1 MMDQLL
7 GIANDVVRGNIG
19 RDMRRLRILGPT
31 EPDRLF
37 IQMNQYYLGGIERP
51 AIKTGQP
58 AHIRWV
64 LTDNQIEARICHS
77 FLGFCQPTVVFRLA
91 KWRRINGVVLG
102 HNLSWGS
109 TGLLRAYVLITLQ
122 GDNSEIVTWLCQTRV
137 VPSNQNTVDLRVIL
151 DRRSPRALHVMYHS
165 DQITLLNLVP

>member
-7 GIANDVVRGNIG
+7 RIANDVVRGNISC
-19 RDMRRLRILGPT
+19 DMRRLRILGPT

-37 IQMNQYYLGGIERP
+37 IQMNQHYLGGVERP

-58 AHIRWV
+58 VHIRWV
-64 LTDNQIEARICHS
+64 LADNQIEARICHS

-91 KWRRINGVVLG
+91 KWRRINGVALG

-122 GDNSEIVTWLCQTRV
+122 GDNSEIVTRLCQTRV

-151 DRRSPRALHVMYHS
+151 DRRCTRALHVMYDS